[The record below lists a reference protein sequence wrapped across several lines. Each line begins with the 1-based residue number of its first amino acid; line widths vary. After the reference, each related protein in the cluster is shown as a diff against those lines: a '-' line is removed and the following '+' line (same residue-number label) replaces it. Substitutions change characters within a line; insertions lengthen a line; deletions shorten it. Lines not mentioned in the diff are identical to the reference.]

1 AMAREFS
8 RAVQD
13 TIDQARIGFASC
25 DSADALQQLIRK
37 LNRYSQT
44 PLMKR
49 RRLERIRL
57 IVFSQGQPRLR
68 ALLAAEQK
76 RLTDA
81 FEALFATARAN
92 GWISPDI
99 APRAA
104 AVLVQAYT
112 IGRIVDDISETPL
125 DDEDWF
131 QMVDLLTERVFGSS
145 T

>member
-1 AMAREFS
+1 MAREFS